1 VSELRA
7 RPVSIRYGTV
17 QRTRAVSSGQPGSRE
32 QGAGSGRHTQWSW
45 SWSWSSSSR
54 HTQQCGSEPLRFH
67 LLGRRQSTQMSSP
80 SQRLFFRHYTPGYC
94 FGVRAR
100 LPNSAVSYSMEN
112 DACTVVM
119 DTLINCE
126 SYTDI
131 MDTTRSKKYV
141 CLSLYMLVIT
151 VLVVTT
157 RWESI
162 LSAAVFLPAPLQR
175 VTSEPS
181 ISSCYWLLSCW

>member
-100 LPNSAVSYSMEN
+100 LPNSAVSYSMEY
-112 DACTVVM
+112 DACTVVL
-119 DTLINCE
+119 DTLISCD

-131 MDTTRSKKYV
+131 MDTTRSKNMFDCRY
-141 CLSLYMLVIT
+141 I
-151 VLVVTT
+151 
-157 RWESI
+157 
-162 LSAAVFLPAPLQR
+162 
-175 VTSEPS
+175 
-181 ISSCYWLLSCW
+181 CW